1 MNTPSS
7 YSYQMHLASQAEG
20 QHLTHIYEFSELSR
34 RICLETIN
42 EVVPPLVEEIC
53 LKTIKSVLN
62 GELNSSLKYDITSIA
77 RINIANFNKMLQ
89 SKEFSTFIS
98 TAVADEIRK
107 HIDEIHINIS

>member
-1 MNTPSS
+1 MNYPSS
-7 YSYQMHLASQAEG
+7 FSYQAHLMGNAEG
-20 QHLTHIYEFSELSR
+20 AHLNHIMEFSELSR
-34 RICLETIN
+34 RITYEVIQ
-42 EVVPPLVEEIC
+42 EVVPSMVEDIC

-62 GELNSSLKYDITSIA
+62 GELNGSLKYDITSIA
-77 RINIANFNKMLQ
+77 KVSIADFNKMFN